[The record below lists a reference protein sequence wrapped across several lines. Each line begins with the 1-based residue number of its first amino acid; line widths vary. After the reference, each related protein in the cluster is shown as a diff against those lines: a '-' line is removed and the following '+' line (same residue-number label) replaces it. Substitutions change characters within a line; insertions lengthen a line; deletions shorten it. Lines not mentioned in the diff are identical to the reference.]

1 MRHAVARRSVVDWF
15 RARLESKYT
24 IICQHC
30 NTCTNNRC
38 PPRLATKTMHLP
50 GLHPFA
56 IFSNSSSTTKVEARR
71 TRARKHRQRACKAWH
86 HGPSACARKWV
97 TYLWSSS
104 DTHRLSCLLA
114 TWVRH
119 SLQHPSVY
127 IVRMS
132 HVLLQNRL
140 CLMTGK
146 FGLHNRFCKDKMVA
160 QLQVTINLYIT
171 NSIL

>member
-1 MRHAVARRSVVDWF
+1 MRHAVARQSVVDWV

-24 IICQHC
+24 IGCQHC

-56 IFSNSSSTTKVEARR
+56 SFSNSSSTTKVEARR
-71 TRARKHRQRACKAWH
+71 TRARKHRRTACKAWH
-86 HGPSACARKWV
+86 HGPSARKWV
-97 TYLWSSS
+97 TCGHHQTPTNLVA
-104 DTHRLSCLLA
+104 CLR

-132 HVLLQNRL
+132 QVLLQNRL
-140 CLMTGK
+140 CLMKGK

>member
-1 MRHAVARRSVVDWF
+1 MPSRGGQWWIDFVHAWRVSTQSSASIATLAPIIIIAAHQDW
-15 RARLESKYT
+15 
-24 IICQHC
+24 
-30 NTCTNNRC
+30 
-38 PPRLATKTMHLP
+38 PPRLCTCLGCTH
-50 GLHPFA
+50 LHP
-56 IFSNSSSTTKVEARR
+56 SSTTKIEARR
-71 TRARKHRQRACKAWH
+71 TRSRKHRQRACKAWH
-86 HGPSACARKWV
+86 HGPSECARKWV

-104 DTHRLSCLLA
+104 DTHQLSCLLA

-132 HVLLQNRL
+132 QVLLQNRL

>member
-1 MRHAVARRSVVDWF
+1 MRHAVARQSVVDWV

-24 IICQHC
+24 IGCQHC

-71 TRARKHRQRACKAWH
+71 TRARKHRRTACKAWH
-86 HGPSACARKWV
+86 HGPSARKWV
-97 TYLWSSS
+97 TCGHHQTPTNLVACS
-104 DTHRLSCLLA
+104 R

-119 SLQHPSVY
+119 SLRHPSACT
-127 IVRMS
+127 VRMS
-132 HVLLQNRL
+132 QGYCITGCVLWQ
-140 CLMTGK
+140 
-146 FGLHNRFCKDKMVA
+146 A
-160 QLQVTINLYIT
+160 NLDYIT
-171 NSIL
+171 SFAKTKWSPNCKSQLIFILQIPFYK